1 MPELIREN
9 LAQFAPITNHYRL
22 EDGRHVLI
30 TTPHEAGLDRAL
42 EQVEVAIPLGLLP
55 ALKVASSV
63 RMPTEIFLAD
73 ADAVPIDADGDP
85 CNGLTPLLRCEPGTT
100 HAQALAAL
108 GHDGPI
114 RRAHV
119 DDHAEPIGPELP
131 EETP

>member
-1 MPELIREN
+1 MPILISEN
-9 LAQFAPITNHYRL
+9 LAQFAPITNFYRL

-30 TTPHEAGLDRAL
+30 TVPHEAGLDRAM
-42 EQVEVAIPLGLLP
+42 EQVEAAIPLGMLP

-85 CNGLTPLLRCEPGTT
+85 TNGLTPLLRCEPGTT

-114 RRAHV
+114 RPEQV
-119 DDHAEPIGPELP
+119 EDYPEPIGPEQ
-131 EETP
+131 ETP